1 MVAEYAFDL
10 VNITINLNEALDE
23 GGGMGDR
30 GHKTQMFKGQGG
42 HKTKTAKGHLTL
54 DFLDS
59 EGQGTPN

>member
-1 MVAEYAFDL
+1 
-10 VNITINLNEALDE
+10 
-23 GGGMGDR
+23 MGDR

-42 HKTKTAKGHLTL
+42 HKTKTGKGHFTL